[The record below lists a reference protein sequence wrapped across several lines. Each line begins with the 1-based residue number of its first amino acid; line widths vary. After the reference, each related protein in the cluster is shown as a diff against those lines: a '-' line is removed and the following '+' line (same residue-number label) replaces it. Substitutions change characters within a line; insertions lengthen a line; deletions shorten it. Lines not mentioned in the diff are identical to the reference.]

1 MYEVI
6 VINKITS
13 QSIMKNMKISKIMR
27 LLKKESLERLFILTV
42 GFCIILYGR
51 WTIMGSPPVF
61 QQIDNPA
68 SFLTTPF
75 ERVNKFMIFLFF
87 FIKL

>member
-1 MYEVI
+1 
-6 VINKITS
+6 
-13 QSIMKNMKISKIMR
+13 MKNMKISKIIR
-27 LLKKESLERLFILTV
+27 LLKKESIERLFILTA

-51 WTIMGSPPVF
+51 WAIMGSPPIF

-75 ERVNKFMIFLFF
+75 ERVSKFIIF
-87 FIKL
+87 FILFY

>member
-13 QSIMKNMKISKIMR
+13 QSIMKNMKISKIIR
-27 LLKKESLERLFILTV
+27 LLKKESLERLFILTA

-51 WTIMGSPPVF
+51 WTIMGSPPIF

-68 SFLTTPF
+68 SFLTTPV
-75 ERVNKFMIFLFF
+75 ERVSKFIIFHFF
-87 FIKL
+87 FFY

>member
-1 MYEVI
+1 
-6 VINKITS
+6 
-13 QSIMKNMKISKIMR
+13 MKISKIIR
-27 LLKKESLERLFILTV
+27 LLKKESLERLFILSA

-51 WTIMGSPPVF
+51 WTIMGSPPIF

-75 ERVNKFMIFLFF
+75 ERVRKFIIFLFF
-87 FIKL
+87 YLTFIMVVSCGVLFSCSDGVQ